1 MGCEEFSPRILS
13 THTHGVGSSLCALLC
28 DLCGLEGAQ
37 RLGVRQSLAAPSPE
51 KLFKFAAHR
60 VTILKNGGR
69 LMEEV
74 AIGTIEKYFGKIGVA
89 AIKITSGE
97 LRAGDK
103 IHVKGHSTD
112 FEQTVE
118 SMQVEHLTVE
128 TAGPGTDV
136 GIKVKEKV
144 HEKDT
149 VFVVKG

>member
-1 MGCEEFSPRILS
+1 
-13 THTHGVGSSLCALLC
+13 
-28 DLCGLEGAQ
+28 
-37 RLGVRQSLAAPSPE
+37 
-51 KLFKFAAHR
+51 
-60 VTILKNGGR
+60 
-69 LMEEV
+69 MEEI

-97 LRAGDK
+97 LKVGDK

-136 GIKVKEKV
+136 GIRVKEKV